1 MTVVPFQTVK
11 WYIRQQNT
19 LPYEPVRFISSE
31 SVSDKE
37 QQPYDNG
44 TQPKG

>member
-1 MTVVPFQTVK
+1 MAVVPVQTVK
-11 WYIRQQNT
+11 WYIRQQNA

-37 QQPYDNG
+37 LQPADGG
-44 TQPKG
+44 TFPKG